1 MAHRHHIPPPSLLCL
16 LTTLLSVA
24 TSAVEAFRSCRCRC
38 RCARPS
44 PSLPFP
50 LLPFPS
56 LSDVF
61 NDHVINEPDCKR
73 ITALCSTSPG
83 KETQTRRK
91 RRRKSFG
98 RPKRLKNPETLETWR
113 VFGIGVHPDDL
124 SSYLVVGRQK
134 RGSVSPRPAERT
146 YLSKSVLEA
155 LLARLRIKSFEVVES
170 TSDDGSRSIESFP
183 PELKD
188 VRIVRR
194 SVDARRRKGSDP
206 NYVYVLDVVL
216 TKQSAADLRL
226 THQPGRLERLKSG
239 DVVPGPDE
247 SVDGNEEATKPRV
260 LIVGAGPAGLFCAL
274 HLARSGFK
282 PIVLERGQPVEARGR
297 SIGALIHR
305 RSLDSESNFSFGEG
319 GAGTW
324 SDGKLTTRIGRN
336 GGPVRHVLETLVK
349 YGAPNRILVDGA
361 PHLGTDNLIRLC
373 MNMRQGLEA
382 MGGEIHFGS
391 RVSKFIVDGGSVKS
405 VEVEMQEQSGEST
418 ATRTFHGD
426 CGVVLATGHS
436 ARDMYYNLHDS
447 GVTLE
452 PKSFACGFR
461 IEHPQSFINE
471 KQYGR
476 DWGPRALT
484 KKASTDRANAE
495 HFAQFDGAKSDQHKG
510 TLPVASYRLATN
522 EAWDGEANR
531 GAFSFCM
538 CPGGQIVPSSTEA
551 EELCINGMSFSLRDS
566 KWANSALVVT
576 VDANDSILEG
586 YRETHGPLAG
596 LEFQREME
604 RRAFAFGGRDLSA
617 PVQRLTDFVSK
628 KVSKSVPESSYRLGV
643 KSAPLHDIY
652 PKPLYNA
659 LVDAIT
665 TKFDAQMP
673 GFLREDALLHGVE
686 TRTSSP
692 VRIPRDTETL
702 QALGVRDL
710 YPCGEGAGYA
720 GGIVS
725 AAVDGLLVADAICK
739 ERYPSLKSSFFPQ
752 TDKVS
757 GVGFDY

>member
-38 RCARPS
+38 RCAR

-98 RPKRLKNPETLETWR
+98 RPKRLKNPDTPETWR

-146 YLSKSVLEA
+146 YLSKPVLEA

-510 TLPVASYRLATN
+510 TLPVASYRLAIN

-531 GAFSFCM
+531 GAFSF
-538 CPGGQIVPSSTEA
+538 
-551 EELCINGMSFSLRDS
+551 
-566 KWANSALVVT
+566 W
-576 VDANDSILEG
+576 
-586 YRETHGPLAG
+586 Y
-596 LEFQREME
+596 
-604 RRAFAFGGRDLSA
+604 
-617 PVQRLTDFVSK
+617 VQ
-628 KVSKSVPESSYRLGV
+628 
-643 KSAPLHDIY
+643 A
-652 PKPLYNA
+652 
-659 LVDAIT
+659 
-665 TKFDAQMP
+665 
-673 GFLREDALLHGVE
+673 
-686 TRTSSP
+686 
-692 VRIPRDTETL
+692 
-702 QALGVRDL
+702 
-710 YPCGEGAGYA
+710 
-720 GGIVS
+720 
-725 AAVDGLLVADAICK
+725 
-739 ERYPSLKSSFFPQ
+739 
-752 TDKVS
+752 
-757 GVGFDY
+757 